1 MRHALRGAARL
12 AVQATLGVTD
22 LVEAVHARIASV
34 PGLPSTRERTLG
46 VTGLVYKSVR
56 GVTQVVGQGLDGAL
70 DLLAPALQELSPPA
84 LCIEPS
90 TEPSTLSFTERSV
103 LVAVL
108 NGVLGDHLTATGNPL
123 AIAMRLRQQGVP
135 VDPSLLPAT
144 PGSRGLLVLLH
155 GLCMNDLQW
164 QRNGHDH
171 GTMLAQQLGL
181 TPVYLHYNSGLPI
194 HENGAQFAALMAQVP
209 PQRIVLLG
217 HSMGGLIARSSLH
230 QAQGQPWTRSV
241 TDLICLGSPHQGA
254 PMERAGHG
262 IDRLLDAA
270 PYAAPFARLGKLRS
284 QGITSLRHGQILL
297 DDSPAPL
304 PEHVRCFAL
313 AGRLSGAVKA
323 QLLGDGMVPVNS
335 ALARSRDP
343 AKRLAFAPDR
353 QALFDGV
360 GHLNLLS
367 AERVAAQLLAWLKAA
382 G

>member
-1 MRHALRGAARL
+1 MNSALRGAARL

-46 VTGLVYKSVR
+46 ITGLVYKSVR
-56 GVTQVVGQGLDGAL
+56 SVTRALGGKLDGAL
-70 DLLAPALQELSPPA
+70 GLLQPALQDLSNTQSSA
-84 LCIEPS
+84 
-90 TEPSTLSFTERSV
+90 EREV
-103 LVAVL
+103 LTAVL
-108 NGVLGDHLTATGNPL
+108 NGVLGDHLADSGNPL
-123 AIAMRLRQQGVP
+123 AISMRLRQQGAP
-135 VDPSLLPAT
+135 VDPSLLPAA

-164 QRNGHDH
+164 QRNGHNH
-171 GTMLAQQLGL
+171 GSMLAQQLGL

-194 HENGAQFAALMAQVP
+194 HENGAQFAALMTQVP

-230 QAQGQPWTRSV
+230 QAQGQPWTHCV

-284 QGITSLRHGQILL
+284 QGITSLRHGQILA
-297 DDSPAPL
+297 DGSPAPL

-335 ALARSRDP
+335 ALARNRDP
-343 AKRLAFAPDR
+343 AKRLAFAPNR
-353 QALFDGV
+353 QALFEGV

-367 AERVAAQLLAWLKAA
+367 DERVAAQLLAWLKAH